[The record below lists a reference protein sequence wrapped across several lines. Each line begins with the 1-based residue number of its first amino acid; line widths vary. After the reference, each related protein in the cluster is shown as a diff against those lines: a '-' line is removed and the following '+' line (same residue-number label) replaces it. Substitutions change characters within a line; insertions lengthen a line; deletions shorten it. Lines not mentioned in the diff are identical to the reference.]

1 MEVTIYNLVGPLGT
15 VHSYTE
21 KKEAEKEAEKRFN
34 LFGDPHKV
42 EETSLTVNDLF
53 FSRINQLSKEEKKK
67 NKKIKKVSAPKGEA
81 TISCYTTTK

>member
-1 MEVTIYNLVGPLGT
+1 MEVTIYNLIGPLGI

-53 FSRINQLSKEEKKK
+53 LKRINQLSKEEKKK
-67 NKKIKKVSAPKGEA
+67 KKKTKK
-81 TISCYTTTK
+81 

>member
-1 MEVTIYNLVGPLGT
+1 MEVTIYNLIGPLGI

-42 EETSLTVNDLF
+42 EETSLTVNDVFLK
-53 FSRINQLSKEEKKK
+53 RIHRLLQEEKKK
-67 NKKIKKVSAPKGEA
+67 TKK
-81 TISCYTTTK
+81 

>member
-67 NKKIKKVSAPKGEA
+67 KKKTKK
-81 TISCYTTTK
+81 